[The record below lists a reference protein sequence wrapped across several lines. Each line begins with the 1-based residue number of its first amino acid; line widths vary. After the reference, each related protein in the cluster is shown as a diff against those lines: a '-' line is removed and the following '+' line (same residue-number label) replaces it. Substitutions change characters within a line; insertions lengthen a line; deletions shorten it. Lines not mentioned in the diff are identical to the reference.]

1 MRQPTLYLSHGGGPW
16 PWIET
21 TPPGAH
27 DDLRASLGELL
38 AQLPEEPKEIL
49 MISAHWMTPIF
60 AIQRNV
66 APTMLYDYGGF
77 PEHTYHVQYPA
88 PGSLELADTVAGL
101 LQGAGIDHVFDDQ
114 RGFDHGMFAP
124 MAVIVPDAHIPVVQL
139 SIRHDF
145 DPLAHFAVGQTLAP
159 LRDQGILIIGSGLS
173 FHNLRAMG
181 EAGRAPS
188 AAFDAWLADTLV
200 NHSATER
207 DEALAHWEAAPSARA
222 AHPMEDHL
230 VPLFVAVGAA
240 HDDAAKRIYHQDDFF
255 GSITASSFAFG

>member
-1 MRQPTLYLSHGGGPW
+1 MRQPTFYLSHGGGPW

-21 TPPGAH
+21 TPPGPH
-27 DDLRASLGELL
+27 DVLRASLGELL
-38 AQLPEEPKEIL
+38 AQLPTEPTAIL
-49 MISAHWMTPIF
+49 MISAHWMTPRF
-60 AIQRNV
+60 TIQRNI
-66 APTMLYDYGGF
+66 APAMLYDYGGF

-88 PGSLELADTVAGL
+88 PGSPELAETVAEL
-101 LQGAGIDHVFDDQ
+101 LQAARIDSAFDDQ

-139 SIRHDF
+139 SIRQDF
-145 DPLAHFAVGQTLAP
+145 DPRAHFAVGRALTP
-159 LRDQGILIIGSGLS
+159 LRDQGIVIIGSGLS

-188 AAFDAWLADTLV
+188 AAFDAWLTDTLV

-207 DEALAHWEAAPSARA
+207 TEALTHWEAAPSARA

-240 HDDAAKRIYHQDDFF
+240 HDDAAKRTYHQDDFF